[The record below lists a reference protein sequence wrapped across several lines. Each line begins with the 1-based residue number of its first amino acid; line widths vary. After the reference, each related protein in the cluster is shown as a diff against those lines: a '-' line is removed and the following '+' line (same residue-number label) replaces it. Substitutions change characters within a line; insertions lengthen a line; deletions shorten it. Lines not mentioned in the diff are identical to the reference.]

1 MDGSGSHKERN
12 TVERAG
18 LEELVFNHLR
28 EMQAEIVLISFK
40 DLKLDRPIYDYPA
53 IR

>member
-18 LEELVFNHLR
+18 LEELVFESPRGNAGRDCLDF
-28 EMQAEIVLISFK
+28 MQGS
-40 DLKLDRPIYDYPA
+40 
-53 IR
+53 